1 MSGFDLILE
10 KKVSKTELK
19 KAISESF
26 NIPEQSI
33 VITDDYI
40 DTPLTDDVRLWCMEN
55 ETQGDFLLV
64 CQFFIRDKS
73 IENCPEI
80 ISKKI
85 SYVLASRCLIPDDSS
100 NPLTWIMVSPDGS
113 EKPVILDS
121 DELDDDRYVISK
133 CNY

>member
-40 DTPLTDDVRLWCMEN
+40 DTPLTDDVKLWCMAN

-73 IENCPEI
+73 IENCPEM

-85 SYVLASRCLIPDDSS
+85 SCILGSTCLIPDDSLS
-100 NPLTWIMVSPDGS
+100 PLRWIMISPDGS
-113 EKPVILDS
+113 KKSVILDS
-121 DELDDDRYVISK
+121 DELDNDKYIIDK
-133 CNY
+133 K

>member
-40 DTPLTDDVRLWCMEN
+40 DTPLTDDVKLWCMAN

-73 IENCPEI
+73 IENCPEM

-85 SYVLASRCLIPDDSS
+85 SYILGSTCLIPDDSLS
-100 NPLTWIMVSPDGS
+100 PLTWIMISPDGS
-113 EKPVILDS
+113 KKSVILDS
-121 DELDDDRYVISK
+121 DELDNDKYIIDK
-133 CNY
+133 K

>member
-10 KKVSKTELK
+10 KKVSETKLQ

-33 VITDDYI
+33 VITDDYVN
-40 DTPLTDDVRLWCMEN
+40 TPLTDDIRLWCMVN
-55 ETQGDFLLV
+55 ETNGDFLLV

-73 IENCPEI
+73 IENCPDI

-85 SYVLASRCLIPDDSS
+85 SYILDSRCLIPDDSRS
-100 NPLTWIMVSPDGS
+100 PLTWIMISQDGS
-113 EKPVILDS
+113 EKSVILDS
-121 DELDDDRYVISK
+121 DELDNDRYVIHK
-133 CNY
+133 A